1 MKKIGINNFKTIVEK
16 DIYYLDKTNFIE
28 EI

>member
-1 MKKIGINNFKTIVEK
+1 MKTIGINNFKMIEEK
-16 DIYYLDKTNFIE
+16 DTYYLDKTNFIE

>member
-1 MKKIGINNFKTIVEK
+1 MKKRGINNFKTIVEK

>member
-1 MKKIGINNFKTIVEK
+1 MKTIGINNFKMIVEK

>member
-1 MKKIGINNFKTIVEK
+1 MKKIGINNFKKIVEK